1 MCSPCSEQARLRQQV
16 VEDDTEEWQSSPD
29 FSGLER
35 VGGVDLSFIKGDNVN
50 ACAQLV
56 VLSYPNMKVSCP
68 VSAHLNWSTVWV
80 GQVGTAA
87 AREYFSPLKPPEF
100 SFIL

>member
-1 MCSPCSEQARLRQQV
+1 M
-16 VEDDTEEWQSSPD
+16 EDDTEEWQRSPD

-56 VLSYPNMKVSCP
+56 VLSYPDMKVSCP
-68 VSAHLNWSTVWV
+68 AHMNLSIDRTIVPP
-80 GQVGTAA
+80 
-87 AREYFSPLKPPEF
+87 PLK
-100 SFIL
+100 ID

>member
-1 MCSPCSEQARLRQQV
+1 MSVCLYLLVSWSSEQASLRQQV
-16 VEDDTEEWQSSPD
+16 LEEDTEDWQRELD

-56 VLSYPNMKVSCP
+56 VLSYPNLEVSHH
-68 VSAHLNWSTVWV
+68 VTALRNDRWSKERVNFV
-80 GQVGTAA
+80 D
-87 AREYFSPLKPPEF
+87 L
-100 SFIL
+100 

>member
-1 MCSPCSEQARLRQQV
+1 M
-16 VEDDTEEWQSSPD
+16 EDDTEEWQRSPD

-35 VGGVDLSFIKGDNVN
+35 VGGVDLSFIKGDDVN

-68 VSAHLNWSTVWV
+68 VSAHMNLSLVVTSGNSSKSHFHDITH
-80 GQVGTAA
+80 
-87 AREYFSPLKPPEF
+87 
-100 SFIL
+100 